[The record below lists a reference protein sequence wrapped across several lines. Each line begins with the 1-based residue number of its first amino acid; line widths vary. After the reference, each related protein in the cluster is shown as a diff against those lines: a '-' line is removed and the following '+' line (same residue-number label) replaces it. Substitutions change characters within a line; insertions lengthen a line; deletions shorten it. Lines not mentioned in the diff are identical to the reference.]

1 MLSGF
6 GFVSATLAMDKCIE
20 MAKIYGIG
28 MASIKHSNHFGMSA
42 SFVLQAA
49 RQDMM
54 SLVFTNS
61 SPAVSGQMP
70 MDSMSCC

>member
-1 MLSGF
+1 
-6 GFVSATLAMDKCIE
+6 MDKCIE
-20 MAKIYGIG
+20 MAKVYGIG

-61 SPAVSGQMP
+61 SPAVSVKQSDVRRP
-70 MDSMSCC
+70 DEVLLTP